1 MFTKKAVIPLTL
13 MFILVLVG
21 SAIMMHHYNQKQQ
34 TTKIED
40 AFISENHY
48 KKDIQNKKIK
58 YDSINGDYFE
68 EIIFKDEPE
77 HLYEVYVDPKNKKVD
92 FLIAFGKDRVEI
104 TDARKAKYLK
114 P

>member
-21 SAIMMHHYNQKQQ
+21 SAITMYYYNLKQQ
-34 TTKIED
+34 TTEIVD
-40 AFISENHY
+40 AFISENYY

-58 YDSINGDYFE
+58 YNSKKGDYFG
-68 EIIFKDEPE
+68 EITFKDEPE
-77 HLYEVYVDPKNKKVD
+77 HVYEIYVDPKNKKVD
-92 FLIAFGKDRVEI
+92 FIIAFGKDRVEI
-104 TDARKAKYLK
+104 TDARKATYLK